1 MDKTQILSLVQEKIK
16 EGIITSD
23 DLQKVMHE
31 EQESKQAHVTKN
43 ITNIFYIIGA
53 LIILIGAVIL
63 TVQNWDDI
71 GFIGRVLVTFGIS
84 LATYLPSLFLRDSI
98 NRILSQVLF
107 LVSAILAP
115 IGIVVLFSEFDM
127 NFGSLEQTLSAAALC
142 LIFSIAFF
150 YTKRNIL
157 VIISMFFA
165 TWGYY
170 ALLGHLFSMTSDLT
184 KLATMIFGVSYILL
198 ARYYQD
204 RLTAVDSA
212 ERKERRSVENI
223 LYGIGTI
230 GILAPAIFIGGIF
243 DLLAIA
249 LIFAAFYASVFV
261 KSKAMLIFAAI
272 FLITYVIKITSDYFV
287 NSVGWPLALIVIG
300 FLIIGIGYGTL
311 YLNRRYL
318 TNKA

>member
-1 MDKTQILSLVQEKIK
+1 MDKTQILSLLQEKIK
-16 EGIITSD
+16 EGIITPD
-23 DLQKVMHE
+23 DLQRVMHE
-31 EQESKQAHVTKN
+31 EQESKQAHVTRN

-53 LIILIGAVIL
+53 LIILIGAIIL
-63 TVQNWDDI
+63 TVQNWHDI
-71 GFIGRVLVTFGIS
+71 GFAGRILVTFGIS
-84 LATYLPSLFLRDSI
+84 LATYLPSLFLRDSM

-107 LVSAILAP
+107 LISAILAP
-115 IGIVVLFSEFDM
+115 IGIIVLFIEFDM
-127 NFGSLEQTLSAAALC
+127 KFGSLEQTLSALALC
-142 LIFSIAFF
+142 FVFSIAFL

-170 ALLGHLFSMTSDLT
+170 ALLGHLFSMTADLT
-184 KLATMIFGVSYILL
+184 KLATMILGVSYIFL
-198 ARYYQD
+198 ARYYQE
-204 RLTAVDSA
+204 RLASADSV

-230 GILAPAIFIGGIF
+230 GILAPSIFIGGIF
-243 DLLAIA
+243 DLFAIA

-272 FLITYVIKITSDYFV
+272 FLITYVIKITGEYFV
-287 NSVGWPLALIVIG
+287 DSVGWPLSLIVIG

-311 YLNRRYL
+311 YLNRKYL
-318 TNKA
+318 SNKA